1 MQEIKL
7 EEKLQY
13 PLNKEDFSNSDAKC
27 DVTELKDILELAP
40 QPLKDEGKDMQ
51 GIVILILAAD

>member
-1 MQEIKL
+1 M

-40 QPLKDEGKDMQ
+40 QPLEDEGKDMQ